1 MSARYKFTVKLKTCR
16 ISAEYERNP
25 SKSNQSIHQNVSNCT
40 VFQTIPWGVCPKPP
54 SRADGSTM
62 HADLHIEK
70 QILPPPS
77 KPPPLPSPPPFANL
91 GNLSPTPPPLNFCRV
106 WRA

>member
-40 VFQTIPWGVCPKPP
+40 VFQTIPRGVCPKPP

-70 QILPPPS
+70 QFCLPPPNLT
-77 KPPPLPSPPPFANL
+77 PPPTFANL
-91 GNLSPTPPPLNFCRV
+91 GNLSPTPPPPLNFC
-106 WRA
+106 